1 MHRRCDLNRFWPLWA
16 LILAGDPQCA
26 SGRRASRSLVCRCQA
41 GP

>member
-16 LILAGDPQCA
+16 LILAGDPRCA
-26 SGRRASRSLVCRCQA
+26 SGQRALACRRRA